1 MPAILFFYPSP
12 SSSSLLNS
20 PYLSYNSSSTPYSH
34 SCLLISSSFNPKPHH
49 NSKHT
54 NYASHSTS
62 LNSTQPN
69 SNSTSDSQLPLE
81 PISRSDAASSI
92 KMPTAPWMHGS
103 LLVEPHEVVNLS
115 KPSNGKRA
123 KAEKSRGELTDKLVG
138 RRGKNA
144 IKKISRK
151 IQKLG
156 EKVDIEETQRGSEEL
171 GIGDYLTRLDEA
183 GDSKMRGKVP
193 WERDESF
200 VFRRMKK
207 DKIVTAA
214 ELSLEKELLERL
226 RSEAYKI
233 RKWVKVKKAG
243 VTQAVVDDI
252 KFTWKKNELAMVK
265 FDIPLCR
272 NMDRAHEILE
282 LKTGGLVVWRRK
294 DTLVIYR
301 GSNCHSTSETIPK
314 MYPSFSGYHKTSS
327 TDHGLLKMGKG
338 SPSVVNSNENILN
351 GKLSFKSVK
360 VESAHAFIFENDIKF
375 QPNGSLYERETDR
388 LLDGLGP
395 RFVDWWMHKPLPV
408 DADLLPEVVPG
419 FRPPFRRCPPKTR
432 SKLTDD
438 ELTYLR
444 KLAKSLPTHF
454 VLGRNRKLQGLAAAI
469 LKLWEKC
476 HIAKIAVKLG
486 VPNTDNKQM
495 ANELKCLTGGDLL
508 LRNKFIIIIYRGKD
522 FLPCQIADLISK
534 REVELER
541 CQLHEEH
548 ARLEVIEKFCV
559 ADEPQGN
566 TQSAGTLSEFH
577 DIQLEYGDSEE
588 ENRMVKLP
596 LQAEKERIRRE
607 IRKQERKLFI
617 LNSKIE
623 KSTKDLLKLNAA
635 WKPSEKDADQEMLTD
650 EERECFRMIGMKMH
664 SVLVLGRR
672 GIFDG
677 VMEGLHQHWK
687 HREVAKVITM
697 QRLFHQVMYTAK
709 FLEVESGGILIS
721 VEKLKEGFAV
731 IIYRGKNYQR
741 PLKLISGNLL
751 TKRKALRRSLEMQRI
766 GSLKFFAYQRK
777 RAISD
782 LKLKLETLYDILKAE

>member
-1 MPAILFFYPSP
+1 MPPILFFYPS
-12 SSSSLLNS
+12 SSSYSSLLNS
-20 PYLSYNSSSTPYSH
+20 TYLSYNSTPYSH
-34 SCLLISSSFNPKPHH
+34 SSLLISSSFNPKPHH
-49 NSKHT
+49 TKQT
-54 NYASHSTS
+54 NYASHFIS

-69 SNSTSDSQLPLE
+69 SNADSKLPLE
-81 PISRSDAASSI
+81 STSRPTSI
-92 KMPTAPWMHGS
+92 KMPTPPWMHGP
-103 LLVEPHEVVNLS
+103 LLVEPHDVVDLS
-115 KPSNGKRA
+115 KSENGKRV
-123 KAEKSRGELTDKLVG
+123 KPERSSGELTDKLVG

-144 IKKISRK
+144 IKKIARK

-156 EKVDIEETQRGSEEL
+156 EKVDMEETQKGSEEL
-171 GIGDYLTRLDEA
+171 GIRGYLKRLGEA
-183 GDSKMRGKVP
+183 GDSEMRRKVP
-193 WERDESF
+193 WEKDESF

-207 DKIVTAA
+207 EKTVTAA

-226 RSEAYKI
+226 RSEAYKM

-252 KFTWKKNELAMVK
+252 KFTWIKNELAMVK

-272 NMDRAHEILE
+272 NMDRAQEILE

-301 GSNCHSTSETIPK
+301 GCNYLSTSETNPK
-314 MYPSFSGYHKTSS
+314 MYPSFSGYQASA
-327 TDHGLLKMGKG
+327 DHGLMNMRKG
-338 SPSVVNSNENILN
+338 NHFKVISKETIVN

-360 VESAHAFIFENDIKF
+360 VKSEPTFVFENDIDF
-375 QPNGSLYERETDR
+375 QPNSSLYERETDR

-419 FRPPFRRCPPKTR
+419 FRRPSRRSPPKTR
-432 SKLTDD
+432 SKLTDE

-444 KLAKSLPTHF
+444 RLAKPLPTHF

-522 FLPCQIADLISK
+522 FLPCEIADLISK
-534 REVELER
+534 REMELQR

-548 ARLEVIEKFCV
+548 ARLEVVGKFCV

-566 TQSAGTLSEFH
+566 PQSAGTLSEFH
-577 DIQLEYGDSEE
+577 DIQLEYRDSVE

-596 LQAEKERIRRE
+596 LEAEKERIERE

-617 LNSKIE
+617 LSSKIE

-709 FLEVESGGILIS
+709 FLEAESGGILIS
-721 VEKLKEGFAV
+721 VEKLKEGYAI

-741 PLKLISGNLL
+741 PLTLISGNLL

-782 LKLKLETLYDILKAE
+782 LKQKLDTLYDNLKAE